1 MAAPK
6 TFIPMVSA
14 SPPPLDGF
22 DDEEE
27 DDFGSFAS
35 AGFSPEK
42 QKPAQQNDTH
52 FFPIKEDPEDGDEEF
67 GNFSTPGTNNHS
79 GEPCKRT
86 IDVQNNGSDD
96 TEFTDF
102 PSRITK
108 PQKYD
113 EENDS
118 SFTAFH
124 GFVNGREPHSNNQN
138 DNSWGNAQ
146 KSQSIKTAELSDS
159 GNEFDN
165 QSHLT
170 MDDKSR
176 QCVEHGLQDSK
187 DEASDNQSR
196 NSENT
201 NSSNSYSDDATLD
214 FQSPFT
220 SDSHSQDTDSSD
232 FPSFRTAK
240 KDSLSSQLN
249 KKTLGLSE
257 SSILGTQNQVNLF
270 PKPNVESSE
279 NWTEESRNID
289 DSSARVQAEGLS
301 DDEFG
306 DFGSF
311 AQPAKKLQPTSSFQ
325 TTKSWS
331 TTSHSESP
339 SESAKLDFP
348 EPRLNTDREVLFPDS
363 KSVEPEGDDWGDFDS
378 MPATTV
384 KATEPKSEIK
394 IQDVTNCDD
403 DDDDFND
410 FESFKEKPP
419 SDTFKPDSVA
429 SQSWEDESYG
439 GFGAFKDS
447 STLRQKTQPTAATVK
462 TIKSDSSGFSSK
474 DQSRTISSS
483 ASALEEDDFGDFGAF
498 KEGNTSQATSFG
510 AGDFQAFDERTE
522 KEKDDFGGFSSSFDS
537 LAATSS
543 QQATGSR
550 VDSVF
555 RSCFPGNGPTL
566 AANLIVDLLTDLII
580 KGGEESEEGTG
591 TQGADKSKHTRD
603 QNGNVWSCLRDLEKT
618 NALCYQWT
626 KSGNSKQLLGS
637 LGIDSRNILASKK
650 AGMPIFAPNLG
661 LLVPSKPSEKQLER
675 PDALGGLTQESP
687 EGEQGTILATGTPL
701 DAVPKVEF
709 DWSNSGLT
717 NPLDANGLNLDIFSK
732 EGGTR
737 GYHSSAKSK
746 HKSGWFR
753 RKAPPLD
760 PEILKLEKSG
770 PPQPLPAQATNKPL
784 DDILKNTTTSMVKQK
799 TQRDSGLSTEA
810 NRVLDGLPRLS
821 FMHAKVLMFPM
832 RPIEGST
839 TIGSPHGSLL

>member
-717 NPLDANGLNLDIFSK
+717 NPLDA
-732 EGGTR
+732 
-737 GYHSSAKSK
+737 
-746 HKSGWFR
+746 
-753 RKAPPLD
+753 PPLD